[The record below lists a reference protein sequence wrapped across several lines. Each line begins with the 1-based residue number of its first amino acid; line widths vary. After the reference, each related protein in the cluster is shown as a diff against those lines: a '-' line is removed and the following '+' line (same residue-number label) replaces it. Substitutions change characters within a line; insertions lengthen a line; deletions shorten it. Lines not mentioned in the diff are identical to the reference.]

1 MTIEGSLTLDARI
14 VEFDATRV
22 KSAAEISEYS
32 IRHHLEKRLAD
43 FGWDLDIMSSD
54 EGWPGYES
62 IVPPAIYFFLREK
75 ADAGV
80 ELGSDGGE
88 YITFTYVFGN
98 NEAQRTRLGELIVK
112 IFDRGIP
119 IYNYVTGNETD
130 PVPTG
135 EYLEPPVDSVGWEKI
150 PHTYDAP
157 DAEKF
162 RLVVNA
168 TLRRIE

>member
-1 MTIEGSLTLDARI
+1 MTILGTFGGNSRI
-14 VEFDATRV
+14 VETDATRV
-22 KSAAEISEYS
+22 KSHAEISEYS
-32 IRHHLEKRLAD
+32 IRHHLKKRLAD
-43 FGWDLDIMSSD
+43 NGWDLEIMPSD

-62 IVPPAIYFFLREK
+62 IVPPAIYLFVREK
-75 ADAGV
+75 EARGV
-80 ELGSDGGE
+80 ELGSGGGE
-88 YITFTYVFGN
+88 YITFTYVFGH
-98 NEAQRTRLGELIVK
+98 NEAQRTRLGELIANT
-112 IFDRGIP
+112 FQRGIP

-130 PVPTG
+130 PSPTG
-135 EYLEPPVDSVGWEKI
+135 EYLEAPVDSVGWQKI